1 MRETEGGREGERKGG
16 RERENNTCMY
26 MYMYYDFVYSFRM
39 LLIYFLVIMWLILG
53 R

>member
-1 MRETEGGREGERKGG
+1 MREGERKGG
-16 RERENNTCMY
+16 RGREGREGENNTCMY

-39 LLIYFLVIMWLILG
+39 LLIYFLVIMWLIRG